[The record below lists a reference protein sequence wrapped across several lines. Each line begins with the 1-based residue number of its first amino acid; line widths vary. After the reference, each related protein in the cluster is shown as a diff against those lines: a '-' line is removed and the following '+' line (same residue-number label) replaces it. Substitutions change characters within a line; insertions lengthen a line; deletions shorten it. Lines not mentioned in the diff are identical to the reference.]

1 MSLAHQH
8 PQTLAFVKPRQDAA
22 PPFISVIVPVR
33 NEEAFIESTLR
44 QLLAQ
49 DYHADRFEILVADGC
64 STDRTREIVA
74 DLQTHFPQ
82 VTLLDNPG
90 RLSSAG
96 RNVAVEASRGD
107 LIVLVDGHCEID
119 NPHYLN
125 AVADAFARSGA
136 DCLGRPQPL
145 DVSQATPLQRAI
157 AAARSSRLGH
167 HPASHIYSGNESFVA
182 PQSVAV
188 AYRREVFNV
197 VGAFDETFDACEDVE
212 FNHRLARAGMRCFFT
227 PRVQVRY
234 FPRSSLSG
242 LFRQMMRY
250 GRGRVRLLRKHAD
263 TFSLLGFLPA
273 LFIAGVCL
281 GPLAGVLF
289 PSLLLAYA
297 SVLGVYALT
306 VLSFSFAAALRE
318 RNPVLFLLLATVYP
332 AIHFGAGVGVW
343 WEVLKPGTQREQTV
357 VTKER
362 NFERRSPSTPTLRDA
377 A

>member
-8 PQTLAFVKPRQDAA
+8 PQILPFVTPRQGSA

-82 VTLLDNPG
+82 ATLLDNPG

-119 NPHYLN
+119 NPHYL
-125 AVADAFARSGA
+125 ADIADAFSRSGA

-157 AAARSSRLGH
+157 AIARSSRLGH
-167 HPASHIYSGNESFVA
+167 HPASHIYSGNEGFVA
-182 PQSVAV
+182 
-188 AYRREVFNV
+188 RRRASRSRIAAMCSTSSALSTNHSTPARTWSSTTGSRKQECV
-197 VGAFDETFDACEDVE
+197 VSSRRACK
-212 FNHRLARAGMRCFFT
+212 FAT
-227 PRVQVRY
+227 
-234 FPRSSLSG
+234 S
-242 LFRQMMRY
+242 
-250 GRGRVRLLRKHAD
+250 RVRR
-263 TFSLLGFLPA
+263 
-273 LFIAGVCL
+273 CR
-281 GPLAGVLF
+281 
-289 PSLLLAYA
+289 AY
-297 SVLGVYALT
+297 SV
-306 VLSFSFAAALRE
+306 R
-318 RNPVLFLLLATVYP
+318 
-332 AIHFGAGVGVW
+332 
-343 WEVLKPGTQREQTV
+343 
-357 VTKER
+357 
-362 NFERRSPSTPTLRDA
+362 
-377 A
+377 